1 MQIVKQIYN
10 KNKELIDLSTEIV
23 DYIKVQNYYRSSFG
37 LSTLIDKI
45 NESAESVLLNL
56 DFYNQNGVIVTE
68 EIYLNIL
75 KELLNAQEMND
86 CIKIADVLELQYIPL
101 LIAMQDVLKLT
112 GEDFY
117 SEHDYFDKNIEHLKE
132 AKNNGIQEAK
142 ELLSE
147 EYLIDRSVENNIEP
161 TLYQLESTM
170 NGSLTV
176 KKSKKNIYIHSIN
189 NPIRDAKLFAM
200 EYMEQKYETYV
211 VWGIGLGYHIKAL
224 LDMEA
229 LNVIVIEPD
238 INMIYLALM
247 NMEFDELS
255 DGRLKIIHDGNYS
268 KIAKYL
274 GNEKTSKLLIHEP
287 SLHAEKEL
295 VKMVKDDKIMGVLE
309 KLEQVFIRISSINN
323 NAPLMISNFKSNIK
337 NCDAYVDEL
346 GKYFKGKKVIIV
358 AGGPSLDKNIEEL
371 RNIKTVT
378 QNKNNEYVILAVG
391 TVFKK
396 LLKLNIRPDFV
407 IVADANYTLFRQ
419 IDGICDEQIP
429 LLILSTACKTFAKK
443 YKGKTYLIDQN
454 EFDLSEEHAKAHNYK
469 TYDTGGSV
477 TTTATSVAI
486 NLKASKIIYIGLD
499 LAYTDG
505 ITHASDTKS
514 RNNIDTQGMIKV
526 RGSLGGTVYTTNTFN
541 IYRTWLQN
549 KIKEYKKY
557 SIYRCHR
564 RWCNDIWN
572 GGYEINRGT

>member
-1 MQIVKQIYN
+1 MKQIYN

-23 DYIKVQNYYRSSFG
+23 DYIKVQNYYKSSSG
-37 LSTLIDKI
+37 LLILIDEI

-68 EIYLNIL
+68 DIYLNIL

-86 CIKIADVLELQYIPL
+86 YIKIADVLELQYIPL

-132 AKNNGIQEAK
+132 AKNNGVQEAK

-189 NPIRDAKLFAM
+189 NPVRDAKLFAM

-247 NMEFDELS
+247 NIEFDELS

-268 KIAKYL
+268 KIANYL

-309 KLEQVFIRISSINN
+309 KIEQVFIRISSINN

-346 GKYFKGKKVIIV
+346 GKYFKNKKVIIV

-371 RNIKTVT
+371 RNIKTIT

-477 TTTATSVAI
+477 TTTATSVAVK
-486 NLKASKIIYIGLD
+486 LKASKIIFIGLD

-505 ITHASDTKS
+505 ITHASDTNS

-526 RGSLGGTVYTTNTFN
+526 RGSLGGTVYTTNIFN

-549 KIKEYKKY
+549 KIKEYNNIQFIDATEGGAM
-557 SIYRCHR
+557 IY
-564 RWCNDIWN
+564 
-572 GGYEINRGT
+572 GMAVMKLTEALK